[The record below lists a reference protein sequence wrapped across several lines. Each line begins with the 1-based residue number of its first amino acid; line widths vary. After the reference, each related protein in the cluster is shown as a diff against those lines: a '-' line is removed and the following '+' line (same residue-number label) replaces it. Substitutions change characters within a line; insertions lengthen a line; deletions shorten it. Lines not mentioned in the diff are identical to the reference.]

1 MHVLGIDASLGTGAA
16 CWLHDD
22 GLVADRT
29 VEMPRGHPAALPG
42 IVALVQAE
50 AGQPIERLDLIAVGI
65 GPGSFTGL
73 RSAIAFAR
81 GLGAGIG
88 CPVVGVTQAE
98 AMAAAIGPDL
108 AGRTLWVALDGR
120 RDSVLLERDGGA
132 ARVPLDALP
141 RPQGPLAVAGSAAIA
156 VAARLA
162 AAGHDVKLLSLP
174 APPIVGVARAGL
186 MQHRSGGS
194 ARRVEPLYAEPAAAL
209 PPRGGLRPA
218 PAA

>member
-1 MHVLGIDASLGTGAA
+1 V
-16 CWLHDD
+16 
-22 GLVADRT
+22 
-29 VEMPRGHPAALPG
+29 
-42 IVALVQAE
+42 
-50 AGQPIERLDLIAVGI
+50 VGI

-88 CPVVGVTQAE
+88 CPVEGVTQAE
-98 AMAAAIGPDL
+98 AMAGAIGPAL
-108 AGRTLWVALDGR
+108 AGRALWVALEGR
-120 RDSVLLERDGGA
+120 GDSVLLERAGVA

-141 RPQGPLAVAGSAAIA
+141 HPGGPVAVAGSAAIP

-174 APPIVGVARAGL
+174 APPIEGVARAGL
-186 MQHRSGGS
+186 LRHRAGG
-194 ARRVEPLYAEPAAAL
+194 AFRPVEPLYAEPAAAL